1 MAVNGNIFTMKE
13 VNDETT
19 SALFSQLDNLLGVGK
34 REDGR
39 YYLAD
44 LCQADS
50 INRFA
55 RFKPEDY
62 PTDSNLTEA
71 QRASNRYGF
80 KNDTPYIKAGFS
92 TPQHSVYQYQRPKGG
107 TSSMNRLR
115 DFNGYY
121 HGAVS
126 PLSLIFPQKVYI
138 DAANGVSIRAN
149 DTGVTNYN
157 PSTCVK
163 LGDVMKATN
172 DYYVA
177 LYIFKDGNN
186 QWLLPTDVKVNDLS
200 SAIFP
205 SICFAAES
213 TMLPTATGYIYN
225 YIIPELANMKGQEV
239 TLIAVGVESLKYQT
253 DKIPLK
259 WHEGGNKEIGDRWMF
274 SMELEENADRRTLV
288 VDVAKTLAGLSATF
302 SMTGSVTK
310 ASATID
316 GRQAY
321 YLTNLTSTL
330 NVNTPSDWMFTSQDK
345 ITLTA
350 KVINNVG
357 SIAQTNG
364 TLVNN
369 LETSMSVTLKDAG
382 ATIPI
387 KDLVSITNYNF
398 NVWYGS
404 NLTLNITITATASNG
419 ETKTLI
425 SNYTFSQPLP

>member
-1 MAVNGNIFTMKE
+1 MAVKNNIFTMKE

-19 SALFSQLDNLLGVGK
+19 SALFSQLGNLLGVGK
-34 REDGR
+34 RGDGR

-44 LCQADS
+44 LCQASS
-50 INRFA
+50 INKFA
-55 RFKPEDY
+55 RYKPEDY

-177 LYIFKDGNN
+177 LYIHKDTNN

-200 SAIFP
+200 EAIFP

-213 TMLPTATGYIYN
+213 SMLPAATGHIYN
-225 YIIPELANMKGQEV
+225 YIIPELANMKGQEL
-239 TLIAVGVESLKYQT
+239 TLIAVGVEALKYQT
-253 DKIPLK
+253 DKTPLGRSGTK
-259 WHEGGNKEIGDRWMF
+259 LIGDRWMF
-274 SMELEENADRRTLV
+274 SMELEENADRRTLS
-288 VDVAKTLAGLSATF
+288 VDVAKTLAGLAATF
-302 SMTGSVTK
+302 TMSGKVTK
-310 ASATID
+310 ASATIN

-330 NVNTPSDWMFTSQDK
+330 NVITPSDWMFTSQDT

-357 SIAQTNG
+357 EMSKTDG
-364 TLVNN
+364 TLVTTI
-369 LETSMSVTLKDAG
+369 EIPMAVTLKDAG

-387 KDLVSITNYNF
+387 KDLVSISNYNF
-398 NVWYGS
+398 NVWSGS
-404 NLTLNITITATASNG
+404 NLSLNVTIIATAENG